1 MAQAQAVQSGPLRLN
16 ILDWGR
22 LDYGSALEKQLELL
36 AARQQGKA
44 PDSLILV
51 EHPPVITLGRGGG
64 GDDLLLGRKD
74 LGARGFGV
82 FHIDRGGKATSH
94 MPGQMVA
101 YPIVKVRDMD
111 LHLFL
116 EKLLAACA
124 EVIKGLGLKPER
136 NPAQPGIWVNGAK
149 VASVGIAVKKWV
161 TYHGLALNVCP
172 DLGGFDFIV
181 PCGLPN
187 QPVTSLERELGFV
200 PDMERVKGDFVRAFS
215 ESFEY
220 GRVDWDDGTPPARP
234 SWLVRPAPSTEPIE
248 RMENLLRDQG
258 LTTVCQE
265 AHCPNLGEC
274 FNHGT
279 ATFMILGERCT
290 RNCRFCAVK
299 HGPVGPPDA
308 DEPRRLALA
317 ASRLKLD
324 YVVITSVTRDDLADG
339 GAGRFAACIR
349 EVRRHCPGARVEV
362 LTPDFLGRP
371 EPLRQVFA
379 ARPDVFNHNLET
391 VPRLYAAVRPQAD
404 YARSLHVLAAGAKA
418 GLTVKSGLMLG
429 LGEEMNEL
437 EQVFQDLRGAGCTFL
452 TLGQYLQPSPRHA
465 RLVRYVTPGEF
476 DELKQ
481 LAMKMGFDRVASGPL
496 VRSSYHAGEMF
507 HQGRRAKEA

>member
-1 MAQAQAVQSGPLRLN
+1 MV
-16 ILDWGR
+16 
-22 LDYGSALEKQLELL
+22 

-136 NPAQPGIWVNGAK
+136 NPAQPGVWVNGAK

-181 PCGLPN
+181 PCGLPG

-200 PDMERVKGDFVRAFS
+200 PDMERVKLDFVRAFS

-220 GRVDWDDGTPPARP
+220 AQVDWDDGNTPARP
-234 SWLVRPAPSTEPIE
+234 FWLVRPAPSTEPIE

-299 HGPVGPPDA
+299 HGPVGPPDT
-308 DEPRRLALA
+308 DEPLRLALA

-324 YVVITSVTRDDLADG
+324 YVVITSVTRDDLPDG
-339 GAGRFAACIR
+339 GAGRFVACIR
-349 EVRRHCPGARVEV
+349 EVHRHCPGAKVEV
-362 LTPDFLGRP
+362 LHPGFSGPARTVAPSVRCQARCLQPQPGNGSPSLCGGPPPGRLCQVASCAGSRGKGGAHHKIRAHAGP
-371 EPLRQVFA
+371 GRRDERTGAGIPRSARGWLHLPHPGPIPAALAAACQAGPLRDPWGI
-379 ARPDVFNHNLET
+379 RPD
-391 VPRLYAAVRPQAD
+391 
-404 YARSLHVLAAGAKA
+404 
-418 GLTVKSGLMLG
+418 
-429 LGEEMNEL
+429 
-437 EQVFQDLRGAGCTFL
+437 
-452 TLGQYLQPSPRHA
+452 
-465 RLVRYVTPGEF
+465 
-476 DELKQ
+476 
-481 LAMKMGFDRVASGPL
+481 
-496 VRSSYHAGEMF
+496 
-507 HQGRRAKEA
+507 